1 MRTFTKTLM
10 AFAVIGFLM
19 TSCGESEIC
28 SCVSTELS
36 MLKEIKEANS
46 DRDKMDKIEEKYKEK
61 SEKCSNLVREMPK
74 DERKKLQEASEKCPE
89 FKEAEKLREE
99 FPPYTFLNF

>member
-1 MRTFTKTLM
+1 M
-10 AFAVIGFLM
+10 AFAFIGFLM

-28 SCVSTELS
+28 NCVSTELS
-36 MLKEIKEANS
+36 MLKEIKEANAEG
-46 DRDKMDKIEEKYKEK
+46 DKMDKIEEKYNEK
-61 SEKCSNLVREMPK
+61 SEKCSNLVREMSK